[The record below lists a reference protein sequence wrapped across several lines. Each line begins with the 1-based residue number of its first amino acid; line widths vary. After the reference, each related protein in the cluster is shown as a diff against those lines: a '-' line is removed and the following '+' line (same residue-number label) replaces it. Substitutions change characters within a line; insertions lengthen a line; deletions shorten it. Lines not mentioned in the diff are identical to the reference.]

1 MWQEINF
8 DKDIEKFMVEMQ
20 FFHDGCIKELK
31 YTSGAFVDSDLCM
44 NPINNVRVL
53 KVIIQQQQ
61 EDNQVIELEFAGLK
75 FLNLYPFD
83 ENYTCEIID
92 STMLFKDGY
101 IYWCDQKSLPD
112 SVSDN
117 FEGTFICSS
126 KVRWRRIENNM
137 GSEEYYCSINDRQ
150 LKKSEDERL

>member
-1 MWQEINF
+1 
-8 DKDIEKFMVEMQ
+8 
-20 FFHDGCIKELK
+20 
-31 YTSGAFVDSDLCM
+31 M

-117 FEGTFICSS
+117 FEGTIICSS

-137 GSEEYYCSINDRQ
+137 GSEEYYCSKNDRQ

>member
-1 MWQEINF
+1 MWHEINSG
-8 DKDIEKFMVEMQ
+8 KDIEKFMVEMQ
-20 FFHDGCIKELK
+20 FFHDSCIKELK
-31 YTSGAFVDSDLCM
+31 YTSGAFVDSALCM

-75 FLNLYPFD
+75 FLNLSPFD

-92 STMLFKDGY
+92 ATMLFKDGY
-101 IYWCDQKSLPD
+101 IYWCDQKSMPD

-137 GSEEYYCSINDRQ
+137 GSEEYYCSII
-150 LKKSEDERL
+150 K